1 MRVGLNGNHGFLALG
16 CLALALAACSTV
28 DSADLRTSGI
38 NAHIR
43 VDARSADSEVSVSL
57 SAGGL
62 TSIELSEGDKLS
74 VAGGAASATFDHY
87 SLLGKHGYTATLD
100 GVTEPGE
107 EVEVTLKRDDDPSTI
122 SRVEL
127 PEAIE
132 ASGPRRASRHQ
143 DLLLEVNDAA
153 GAIRVS
159 WKGSCVA
166 PGTDKEYDE
175 GEPVIVPAGKLR
187 PVQAEAGQPTLPK
200 RCLVIFTVSRVL
212 TGSLDDEFKGG
223 TIEAVRSTSVVVRSR
238 P

>member
-1 MRVGLNGNHGFLALG
+1 MARPSPRLLALG

-28 DSADLRTSGI
+28 DSADLRTSGV

-74 VAGGAASATFDHY
+74 VAGGGESARFDHH
-87 SLLGKHGYTATLD
+87 SLLGNHDYTAFLD

-107 EVEVTLKRDDDPSTI
+107 EVEVTLKRDDDPSTT
-122 SRVEL
+122 SRVTL
-127 PEAIE
+127 PEPIE
-132 ASGPRRASRHQ
+132 ASGPLRASRSQ
-143 DLLLEVNDAA
+143 DVLLEVNDAA

-166 PGTDKEYDE
+166 SGTDEEYDE
-175 GEPVIVPAGKLR
+175 GEPVILPAGKLR
-187 PVQAEAGQPTLPK
+187 PFQAEAGQPKPPK
-200 RCLVIFTVSRVL
+200 RCMITFTVSRVL

-223 TIEAVRSTSVVVRSR
+223 TIEAVRSTSVVIRSR

>member
-1 MRVGLNGNHGFLALG
+1 MARPSPSLLALG
-16 CLALALAACSTV
+16 CLALTLAACSTV

-62 TSIELSEGDKLS
+62 TSVELSDGDELS
-74 VAGGAASATFDHY
+74 VTGSDDSATFDHH

-100 GVTEPGE
+100 GVAEPGE
-107 EVEVTLKRDDDPSTI
+107 EVVVALKRDGDPSTS
-122 SRVEL
+122 SRVTL
-127 PEAIE
+127 PEPIE
-132 ASGPRRASRHQ
+132 ASGPRRGSRGQ
-143 DLLLEVNDAA
+143 DLLLEVNDAP

-159 WKGSCVA
+159 WEGGCVA
-166 PGTDKEYDE
+166 PGADEEYDE
-175 GEPVIVPAGKLR
+175 GEPLIVAAGTLQEY
-187 PVQAEAGQPTLPK
+187 QAEAGQPKPPK
-200 RCLVIFTVSRVL
+200 RCLVTFTVSRVR

-223 TIEAVRSTSVVVRSR
+223 TIEAVRSTSVVVRSV

>member
-1 MRVGLNGNHGFLALG
+1 MARPSPCLLALG

-43 VDARSADSEVSVSL
+43 VDARSSGSEVSVSL

-74 VAGGAASATFDHY
+74 VAGGGESATFDHH
-87 SLLGKHGYTATLD
+87 SLLGNHGYTATLD
-100 GVTEPGE
+100 GVASPGQ
-107 EVEVTLKRDDDPSTI
+107 EVEVTLKRDDDPSTT
-122 SRVEL
+122 SRVRL
-127 PEAIE
+127 PEPIE
-132 ASGPRRASRHQ
+132 ASGPRRASRSQ

-166 PGTDKEYDE
+166 PGTDEEYAE

-187 PVQAEAGQPTLPK
+187 PYQAEAGQPKPPK
-200 RCLVIFTVSRVL
+200 RCLVTFTVSRVL
-212 TGSLDDEFKGG
+212 TGSLDDEFKSGS
-223 TIEAVRSTSVVVRSR
+223 IEALRSTSVAVRSV